1 MIKNYPCCKTKVRNK
16 IEFPLSKLIFSNLN
30 ILKSLKCSQ
39 LFSYYAL
46 NKFSKRMEGVIL
58 EYTTFFLT
66 KEKVIRNFKISF
78 SSIAYHY
85 NCISLIVTL
94 TLPLLNSGLP
104 VEAWKANNR
113 FGWKWNLTQDRQLRL
128 CMEKKL
134 SSNSSTATL
143 TSFTLSMESYYLPIW
158 QF

>member
-46 NKFSKRMEGVIL
+46 NNFSKRMEGVIL
-58 EYTTFFLT
+58 AYIDFLT

-78 SSIAYHY
+78 SSTAYHY
-85 NCISLIVTL
+85 NCMSLIVTL
-94 TLPLLNSGLP
+94 TLPWLNSGLP
-104 VEAWKANNR
+104 VEA
-113 FGWKWNLTQDRQLRL
+113 
-128 CMEKKL
+128 
-134 SSNSSTATL
+134 
-143 TSFTLSMESYYLPIW
+143 
-158 QF
+158 